1 MDIVIILQKI
11 LQDAFPNGT
20 ICQCYPFGHIVYVY
34 DRIAYDIDGVSN
46 SEYEMC
52 IPVSLLGRAID
63 NFRHIPNQE
72 NNITE
77 QEIAKIGIECKEKY
91 LYIDVLF
98 YQDLVRIKQ
107 NDIDS
112 YMEII

>member
-1 MDIVIILQKI
+1 M
-11 LQDAFPNGT
+11 
-20 ICQCYPFGHIVYVY
+20 Y